1 MEDATLGAADRFRFL
16 AAVALSDGVLT
27 QGEAQLL
34 LFFANKLGLSRAY
47 AGDLLVSLRS
57 GHAALNL
64 SRGAATDDLF
74 RDLIAVV
81 FADGRASAT
90 ELSYLEALAKSCG
103 YPPQRVS
110 ELVADLVTS
119 IARPPAAEVAPAPR
133 RSRVGPPPPVEHIAN
148 YTLGAELGR
157 GAAGVV
163 YHARHRLLNR
173 EAAVKLF
180 PGCERTGPAARRTF
194 LREVLAAT
202 KLSHP
207 HILPTLDAGEVEGR
221 PYLVMELVPAGETLQ
236 RRLDRG
242 ELLDPREAAT
252 TMAAVARAV
261 HYAHGEGLLHRDLKP
276 ANVLLP
282 LEGGPRLGDFGL
294 VSERGEEVS
303 RGKLIGTPP
312 YMSPEQIRGGALDQR
327 SDVYGLGATLY
338 SLLTGEPPFMA
349 EGLIEIAVKVLQD
362 EPEPPSRRRSGVPA
376 PLDEVCRRC
385 LAKSPAERY
394 PDAAALAS
402 ILERIASGT
411 FFEQISRRLRKRS
424 L

>member
-1 MEDATLGAADRFRFL
+1 MGDATLGPADRFRFL

-47 AGDLLVSLRS
+47 AGDVLNSLRR

-64 SRGAATDDLF
+64 SPGAASDDLF
-74 RDLIAVV
+74 RDLIAMV

-103 YPPQRVS
+103 FPPQRVS
-110 ELVADLVTS
+110 ELVVDLVTS
-119 IARPPAAEVAPAPR
+119 VARPAAAKPPVSRAPLA
-133 RSRVGPPPPVEHIAN
+133 GPPPPVEQIAN

-180 PGCERTGPAARRTF
+180 PACERTGPATRRTF

-207 HILPTLDAGEVEGR
+207 HILPTLDAGEAEGR

-236 RRLDRG
+236 RQLDRG
-242 ELLDPREAAT
+242 ELPDPRQAAT

-282 LEGGPRLGDFGL
+282 LDGQPRLGDFGL
-294 VSERGEEVS
+294 VSERGEEAS

-312 YMSPEQIRGGALDQR
+312 FMSPEQIRGAALDQR

-349 EGLIEIAVKVLQD
+349 EGLIELAVKVLQD

-394 PDAAALAS
+394 SDAGALANE
-402 ILERIASGT
+402 LERIAAGT